1 MLILSIFKFSG
12 VKIHC
17 FTNKIR
23 VKMEKEERLRTAFQY
38 LKSQG
43 KAHTQKDVAQKMK
56 ATEPNVSAALKGK
69 PKCLTDDFLMRFN
82 VAYDSIF
89 NLDWLID
96 EKGDMLA
103 DPIHQEINGDHNT
116 QVAGNNNRVN
126 SPVTLDKA
134 LNEIAEQRKLV
145 SKSQEQITKSQ
156 EQIDRL
162 LGIIEQ
168 MTKIKE

>member
-1 MLILSIFKFSG
+1 
-12 VKIHC
+12 
-17 FTNKIR
+17 
-23 VKMEKEERLRTAFQY
+23 MEKKERLRAAFQY

-103 DPIHQEINGDHNT
+103 APIYQEINGDHNT
-116 QVAGNNNRVN
+116 QVAGNNNQVN
-126 SPVTLDKA
+126 NPETLDKA
-134 LNEIAEQRKLV
+134 IDEIAAQRKLV
-145 SKSQEQITKSQ
+145 EKSQQ
-156 EQIDRL
+156 QIDRL
-162 LGIIEQ
+162 LSIIEN
-168 MTKIKE
+168 MNNNK